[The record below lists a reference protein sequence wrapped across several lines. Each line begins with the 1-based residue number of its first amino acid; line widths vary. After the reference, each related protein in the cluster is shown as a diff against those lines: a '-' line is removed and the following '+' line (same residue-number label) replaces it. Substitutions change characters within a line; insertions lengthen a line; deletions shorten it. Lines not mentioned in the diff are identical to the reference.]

1 MTITKRLMLTLSV
14 ALLALLFVGGN
25 GVLQLQRAQ
34 ARLDTVQTELIPSIA
49 GLNMAKNAVSD
60 SRLAGYRLSV
70 FSAPAP
76 AECPDPCKMP
86 DKASLLKAY
95 NDAHAKF
102 DEILAKYEKE
112 NVTDDTDRKMVEAD
126 REAMASYRKALVPFL
141 EASHAGD
148 MDGVRAT
155 LIGGSPLAIGAAG
168 VKKALDDHIAYN
180 NTLIDKVRTES
191 IAAYKSA
198 FTLLLGVI
206 VAALVVTGFL
216 GYQLYRII
224 SGSLSNIQGTLE
236 GVSQSLDL
244 TQQVRV
250 ERMDEHYFDGLAML
264 RSHDNYVAQWGDPD
278 EKTPRPFKT
287 AKARLAGEFT
297 VPMSNDKQF
306 TLLPDRDGYAAQV
319 GHSNGFPS
327 ARDPKTGR
335 AWLAHC
341 YGMVGVGRDV
351 DSDSAN
357 GSSLYAVTGH
367 APRHLDRNITVVGR
381 VVSGMPLL
389 SSLPR
394 GSGALGFYE
403 KAEQRT
409 PIKSVRLAADVPEAE
424 RVKLEVMRTDSASF
438 KAVAEA
444 QRNRG
449 GPWTKV
455 PSGYVELC
463 NVTIP
468 VREVK

>member
-1 MTITKRLMLTLSV
+1 MHAYNVTKK
-14 ALLALLFVGGN
+14 ALAIPALALLFS
-25 GVLQLQRAQ
+25 Q
-34 ARLDTVQTELIPSIA
+34 ASAEPANPPKPTVADVIKASNPTEWRPLDPEHTLYMDLPTGRVVIEL
-49 GLNMAKNAVSD
+49 
-60 SRLAGYRLSV
+60 
-70 FSAPAP
+70 APAYAP
-76 AECPDPCKMP
+76 AH
-86 DKASLLKAY
+86 
-95 NDAHAKF
+95 DANIRA
-102 DEILAKYEKE
+102 LA
-112 NVTDDTDRKMVEAD
+112 R
-126 REAMASYRKALVPFL
+126 
-141 EASHAGD
+141 
-148 MDGVRAT
+148 
-155 LIGGSPLAIGAAG
+155 
-168 VKKALDDHIAYN
+168 
-180 NTLIDKVRTES
+180 
-191 IAAYKSA
+191 
-198 FTLLLGVI
+198 
-206 VAALVVTGFL
+206 
-216 GYQLYRII
+216 
-224 SGSLSNIQGTLE
+224 
-236 GVSQSLDL
+236 
-244 TQQVRV
+244 
-250 ERMDEHYFDGLAML
+250 EHYFDGLAML

-278 EKTPRPFKT
+278 EKNPRPFKT
-287 AKARLAGEFT
+287 AKAKLPGEFT

-351 DSDSAN
+351 DSDSGN

-394 GSGALGFYE
+394 GTGALGFYE
-403 KAEQRT
+403 KPEQQM

-455 PSGYVELC
+455 PAGYIELC

-468 VREVK
+468 VREIGK